1 MMLPRGTMRSTS
13 TLITETLDM
22 MEEYSARCGM
32 SKTTPVHCGNDGV
45 GTAASSKLAPGSTL

>member
-1 MMLPRGTMRSTS
+1 MLPRGTMRSTS